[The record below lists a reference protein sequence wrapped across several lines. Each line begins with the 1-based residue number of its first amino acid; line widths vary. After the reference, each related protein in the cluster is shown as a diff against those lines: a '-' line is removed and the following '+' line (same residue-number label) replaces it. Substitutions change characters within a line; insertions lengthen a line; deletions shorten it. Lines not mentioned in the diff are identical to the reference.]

1 MPKIYKLSD
10 GSYLNVEDTDT
21 EHFLSSKMGN
31 GSKEIEVTSEGKQKG
46 ATTKSADVAPIPLQ
60 PGAVKTKSTVSKS
73 VNSSLESKNNK
84 SGLTPEEKVA
94 NDIAMN
100 TKKRKEKGLGTY
112 YSPEKIALKVKL
124 EKESRLPKAELAA
137 ITAEEDKAYKE
148 YNNNR
153 IITQADVD
161 EVKINTLREKS
172 FKTVGEKR
180 EDDSWT
186 SVGAAFENAWEGD
199 GDKAYIPFA
208 SEREQV
214 LKEAKQK
221 GEKLTE
227 TQISSLSERK
237 YGHRQYAAL
246 ANKKTE
252 QYLKDI
258 SGSKQD
264 LLESR
269 SEKVIAIETPE
280 FKKKAAINSM
290 LNNDLT
296 DYANKIDKIQAEL
309 KSYGENPK
317 FETQDQV
324 DAFNIKIKNLNDLK
338 KFANISYAGYT
349 SNLEAY
355 DKSAKKLGTANEEF
369 DLAKRHYGIGWEFT
383 KIVPAVEGFVEGL
396 IGVANMV
403 TDVATWAPRK
413 AVSML
418 QGEDE
423 MDFLSDTTKA
433 VLGFKARRDE
443 MHENFYGK
451 KRKVENVE
459 TFGEYAWDLI
469 ASQIPNFVLMALTG
483 GTGNAALKAGAI
495 AEAVALNVVKKGG
508 AEIVKGALSN
518 SAKWL
523 SKFATTKAGAVIVPA
538 LKLETTAAKLIASS
552 SAGGKYLEL
561 AGSNN
566 RGETDYNPIQMVSAS
581 LLFGYAEGVGENVT
595 TNMFKGAIR
604 PLQALGKEEGKQAFM
619 NTLKKETLASW
630 FGGRSVDMLNEN
642 MSEQFTNLAQNSIDK
657 FLLGKNVGLLDN
669 VGDVLKDTTVL
680 TALMLS
686 APHIAGAAI
695 KPFMP
700 TSEQSIIKNNGSEI
714 ARLMVKMNTPGITPA
729 VLSAYQSKAQQ
740 LTEENSNLTNKIVN
754 RVHGMPKSTYNDI
767 LELNKSSVD
776 IQEKAGKILNSNATE
791 QVKAES
797 IDILQKEYKTKMD
810 ELSVI
815 HGNIKM
821 IDGISKEYSKESTG
835 KIYNMLVEA
844 KDIKSKL
851 QGMNELEKE
860 EATERLRFINED
872 LAIEKISLDIAKD
885 FEKTKGAV
893 SKLFGDDT
901 IVKLADPD
909 EYRAILKEDGY
920 NSEQIKNQTSNNY
933 GTFYKSKKTGKL
945 TLLINSELN
954 LDDGISTTGRHEL
967 LHRVLYTAI
976 QNDPTIMTKVGK
988 DLFSFLESYYGKDKI
1003 AESDFG
1009 KRVSQENANLAGKI
1023 KEIEAD
1029 KKVFVDSM
1037 LKRYKVSKLTAEGLA
1052 KIDEDYNARK
1062 AKAEADSFEETLNY
1076 LSEAIASGDL
1086 VYNETLF
1093 TKLRDILRKVFQNYG
1108 LKINLTTGKDTFDFI
1123 RDYNKS
1129 FDKGEFTNALKELAT
1144 KGEFKGKN
1152 NISLGDI
1159 SSKSSESKSSSAL
1172 KSGVDEIQ
1180 SKIDK
1185 LEEQYENGQI
1195 EYDYYENQIEL
1206 YKEQLKKAKLKP
1218 EPVKKEPAKK
1228 ESANAKPAELSEVAA
1243 KAKVKLDDIGND
1255 PNGYNSKNPDIYN
1268 ELGKMVKAKSR
1279 NYRTSNGTV
1288 IDFTDKNKGGL
1299 DGFNMEEMVSYVK
1312 TSMIPYIAKFDP
1324 TKNNSLYGYINA
1336 QYINRMRAA
1345 LKSGEVADVVF
1356 TEDVTEE
1363 KDLMATETADQNMT
1377 ENVPEKP
1384 KYKNA
1389 LEANIFSEEVLQT
1402 MSNKIM
1408 PHIRALVT
1416 RIDAPTTLNRKV
1428 SPLISEINKSIKKE
1442 LDIIIK
1448 KEMGGKKD
1456 NQFADWLAKNKKY
1469 ILENT
1474 TTTWLM
1480 GHDGKGGIPQA
1491 IQKRING
1498 KWVNFPDW
1506 VSKKIDRESVNTD
1519 NAGRTAGHDLV
1530 RRLPNVSKNVSN
1542 ELLIA
1547 QFYGSDGETIRG
1559 RKESLAETVAKEAA
1573 YDIIK
1578 KDLAENG
1585 VLAQALEANQN
1596 RLLASIDTDLE
1607 VEFARQS
1614 DRGNIKNSE
1623 KLIQSNKSLRNGTA
1637 VAIKNLRGTIR
1648 AANGNLELEI
1658 LAIAEWLASDGRAI
1672 RTSSTKIYGEAKF
1685 MTTNNQ
1691 LLTKI
1696 LANVIK
1702 NSSIAIKAIDL
1713 NNNKATFTTSSVG
1726 KNKRSIYIGD
1736 NRVKLYAQISNI
1748 KKSWEGYREIVDND
1762 AGRATARLLSTVKW
1776 AKENGITEDQFKD
1789 YILLLSKDQRSAPRK
1804 ASGAGL
1810 GILKSEKPYLEHNPP
1825 RAAIRDEIV
1834 KVFAGEITPEEFK
1847 IYMASAKVNLIPK
1860 ALNDILEANDKL
1872 DKNRPEGP
1880 DGLNRMH
1887 RENVMEYLKNL
1898 LNSGYEVTGL
1908 ENVYGEE
1915 AIKYLLQDINLNSVS
1930 KNSAK
1935 IKAIAKK
1942 RDPMSSAMSQEF
1954 NKIIENVKGMEHY
1967 KVFSDI
1973 VAKRR
1978 GAGKKAFD
1986 FYVPPS
1992 AADFELLLYN
2002 FLGKGKEG
2010 EAHKA
2015 FFDNALLKPYINGVA
2030 LMDSARQSI
2039 KNEYKKLLHAF
2050 PAISKKLESLTPD
2063 EDFTYDQAIR
2073 VAMWTEGGI
2082 EIPGLSERDTLKLVN
2097 LVNSDTD
2104 LLAFKQGLMAAG
2116 RQQVGWIDPSSHWD
2130 SDTIISDLYN
2140 ITEGI
2145 GRKKFLGEFIEN
2157 VENIFGTWD
2166 GGKLSGPNM
2175 NKIEAVY
2182 GTNVR
2187 SSLEDVIYRM
2197 SNGKNK
2203 SFGSDTD
2210 TSRWNTW
2217 VNGSIGTIMFLN
2229 TRSAILQLTS
2239 AVNFLNWR
2247 DNNPFAAAAAF
2258 ANQKQYWSD
2267 FAHIFNSDKLK
2278 ERRGGLKDDIQA
2290 AEIAN
2295 AARGSKSKAKAVVS
2309 YLLKIGYGPTQIADS
2324 FAIASGGAPFYRNRI
2339 NSYLK
2344 EGKTQEEAEAI
2355 AWEEFSKVADETQ
2368 QSGDAKDIS
2377 KQQASG
2383 AGRLILAFQNTTMQ
2397 QSRSVKKAYLD
2408 LKNGRG
2414 DAKTNISKIVYYLA
2428 VQNIIFASLQS
2439 ALFAVAFDDD
2449 DDEDAA
2455 AKKESKVSDT
2465 INSVADSILRGTGF
2479 GGAIVATLKNIAR
2492 KYLDEKDKKFKAD
2505 YAKVILEAANISP
2518 PIGSKL
2524 RKMYSGLQASKFNKD
2539 LIEERGWGVMQ
2550 DGRIHLG
2557 PMYNIVGQEAEALI
2571 NVPFARITN
2580 KIENISHALNSEN
2593 EAWQRV
2599 MVALGWNAYSIGIED
2614 TKGDTKIREEAKEIR
2629 KAEGLEKAK
2638 LTREATS
2645 AKEKAEYNALPQ
2657 SEKDAINIK
2666 KYNERKAKAV
2676 KKFREEAIAE
2686 SNMTA
2691 DELAIKKF
2699 NDKIKRKQA
2708 SERAKN
2714 TRLMNQKIKDSI
2726 AIEKWEKSRK

>member
-60 PGAVKTKSTVSKS
+60 PGAVKTESTVSKS

-443 MHENFYGK
+443 MHENFYGR

-909 EYRAILKEDGY
+909 EYRTILKEDGY

-1218 EPVKKEPAKK
+1218 E
-1228 ESANAKPAELSEVAA
+1228 ANQPAKPAVSKEVAEENEI
-1243 KAKVKLDDIGND
+1243 KEIIKKERGSISSDKVQQLYDK
-1255 PNGYNSKNPDIYN
+1255 S
-1268 ELGKMVKAKSR
+1268 GKEAAAEIIQLFKPITKKIV
-1279 NYRTSNGTV
+1279 
-1288 IDFTDKNKGGL
+1288 DKRR
-1299 DGFNMEEMVSYVK
+1299 DAPGFNRELLTDEIETGVGGILDLITKYNPESGIPLAAWINKYLPVRAIA
-1312 TSMIPYIAKFDP
+1312 TSRRLLDKQFS
-1324 TKNNSLYGYINA
+1324 K
-1336 QYINRMRAA
+1336 
-1345 LKSGEVADVVF
+1345 
-1356 TEDVTEE
+1356 DVTEE
-1363 KDLMATETADQNMT
+1363 KDLMATETADQGVT
-1377 ENVPEKP
+1377 VNVAEKP

-1389 LEANIFSEEVLQT
+1389 LE
-1402 MSNKIM
+1402 SNVFEPAVVEAISSKLLSTV
-1408 PHIRALVT
+1408 RLLKN
-1416 RIDAPTTLNRKV
+1416 RIDATVTLNRTV
-1428 SPLISEINKSIKKE
+1428 TPIIAEIRDDMGKQA
-1442 LDIIIK
+1442 DIDVK
-1448 KEMGGKKD
+1448 TAMGGKKD
-1456 NQFADWLAKNKKY
+1456 GQLKKFLLSNKKY
-1469 ILENT
+1469 ILENM

-1480 GHDGKGGIPQA
+1480 GHDGKGGIPQG
-1491 IQKRING
+1491 IQKRIDG
-1498 KWVNFPDW
+1498 SWVNHPDW
-1506 VSKKIDRESVNTD
+1506 EGKKIDRESTSTD
-1519 NAGRTAGHDLV
+1519 NAGRTSGAELV
-1530 RRLPNVSKNVSN
+1530 RRVSN
-1542 ELLIA
+1542 INSRISEADFLA
-1547 QFYGSDGETIRG
+1547 QILGSDGNPIRG
-1559 RKESLAETVAKEAA
+1559 RKESLAKAIAEEISF
-1573 YDIIK
+1573 DIIK

-1872 DKNRPEGP
+1872 DKNRPGGP

-2039 KNEYKKLLHAF
+2039 KNEYKKLLNAF

-2073 VAMWTEGGI
+2073 VAMWAEGGI

-2557 PMYNIVGQEAEALI
+2557 PMYNIVGLEAEALI
-2571 NVPFARITN
+2571 NVPFARIIN

-2666 KYNERKAKAV
+2666 KYNERKAKAA